1 MPRIRSMRRIGIQI
15 LLAVF
20 ILGIFSCSSKKKLSS
35 EKGSSNLGYS
45 WEERKSTKAKTSA
58 AKKREEANTS
68 SEESATELEI
78 DEREAAENNSDLYE
92 YIEGWMGVPHRM
104 GGSTKKGVDC
114 SGLVCKIYEEVYNSP
129 LQGRRAEDIYAEST
143 PIEKQDLQEGDFVF
157 FRINGRRIDHVG
169 IYLKDGNFVHTSSS
183 KGVMVSNLSEAY
195 WQKRYFRGGRKAS

>member
-15 LLAVF
+15 LLAVS
-20 ILGIFSCSSKKKLSS
+20 ILGIFSCSSKKKLSP
-35 EKGSSNLGYS
+35 ERGSTNLGYS
-45 WEERKSTKAKTSA
+45 WEERKAGKTNKSSNKDKEDAKPNSTEDKV
-58 AKKREEANTS
+58 EE
-68 SEESATELEI
+68 
-78 DEREAAENNSDLYE
+78 DERETTKLNSDLYE
-92 YIEGWMGVPHRM
+92 YIESWMGVPHRM